1 MMSFFLRSTIGRGR
15 KWEVV
20 YIIDRFRSL
29 YSRGSLQ
36 WREKNEW
43 HREGD
48 DTGCVCVYNGVG
60 EWKRRRRVVTPWVVV
75 VSSHHPTERCCCCV
89 WAGIKY
95 LLLLLLCFSSS
106 FLFFIRTN
114 EDWDDTTIIVIATT
128 NGWQREREKI
138 LTSFFS
144 GMDGGGFHFI

>member
-1 MMSFFLRSTIGRGR
+1 MSDIGRGT
-15 KWEVV
+15 
-20 YIIDRFRSL
+20 IL
-29 YSRGSLQ
+29 G
-36 WREKNEW
+36 
-43 HREGD
+43 
-48 DTGCVCVYNGVG
+48 VCVYNGVG

-128 NGWQREREKI
+128 NGWQRERKDINIFFFGNGWRRLPFYLDVLFTWVIYSLSRRGCTTLVISSFSI
-138 LTSFFS
+138 LFLAV
-144 GMDGGGFHFI
+144 GFYLVMTG